1 MSEKIN
7 KLYNN
12 KSTEYYSSVR
22 YEIIELLPT
31 FAKNVLDIGCG
42 DGNTLRWLK
51 SKKKCENI
59 YGIEI
64 SKESSDKAKE
74 FLDGIENI
82 NIEENYN
89 FFPGK
94 KFELIL
100 VLDTLEHL
108 IDPWDFLKK
117 IKPKLTEDGFIIISV
132 PNIRHHSIIKNL
144 FLLGNWEY
152 DKSGLL
158 DNTHLRFFTKKS
170 LIKLFKKQDLK
181 IVKSLKYP
189 LDFQGK
195 AKIVNRL
202 TLGFFSDFLTQQY
215 IFKLKK

>member
-94 KFELIL
+94 K
-100 VLDTLEHL
+100 
-108 IDPWDFLKK
+108 KC
-117 IKPKLTEDGFIIISV
+117 S
-132 PNIRHHSIIKNL
+132 
-144 FLLGNWEY
+144 
-152 DKSGLL
+152 
-158 DNTHLRFFTKKS
+158 
-170 LIKLFKKQDLK
+170 
-181 IVKSLKYP
+181 
-189 LDFQGK
+189 
-195 AKIVNRL
+195 
-202 TLGFFSDFLTQQY
+202 FLTTCSD
-215 IFKLKK
+215 LGKKGGRNVQKSSKRESINTTAF